1 MKTDLKNRIADLLNK
16 NNTEEIDS
24 ICTELREEQRNLTE
38 QLDKLTEF
46 GQREYV
52 FRRHNQIET
61 LGKSLYRFKQLS
73 ENGLSKEAYQE
84 AQNISRLLSEFAGT
98 VVYKWVAE
106 PNACDRC
113 RSLNGMTYYS
123 PDDIPE
129 KPHPNCK
136 CRLEI
141 TTQNASQ
148 TFYVN
153 ASVYED
159 KTQAT
164 RDEINK
170 MKVEIEKLEQKA
182 EENLKEVEKQEKL
195 IKDIENKIDVNTL
208 PPEEKRQFDEVK
220 RATIAHKENILK
232 IKKQNNI
239 FFNII
244 DDVITT
250 KNYYKRSIQDGIKSL
265 FKDCQYKAEQYLI
278 HKAPKYQIDIL
289 GHLYSIKTDM
299 PEAWQAYKIASINYK
314 NNTEYLQKNA
324 NVYDTIKN
332 INDEKLEKEI
342 QERLFTETQKT
353 DCKVVVFKPDSSM
366 AHAVMN
372 DLDFIAFLR
381 DNIYEIK
388 KNRTIPNKKIEFT
401 QGDMYNVLHGA
412 MVKDVKLHDDN
423 TLTMRIEDLYNFNPN
438 RTSARGQIGERLQNT
453 GELENYYIIIKIK
466 IKMF

>member
-1 MKTDLKNRIADLLNK
+1 MKTSLKTRIADLLNQ
-16 NNTEEIDS
+16 NNPSEIDS
-24 ICTELREEQRNLTE
+24 ICAELHEEQINLIAH
-38 QLDKLTEF
+38 LDKLTEF
-46 GQREYV
+46 GLREYV
-52 FRRHNQIET
+52 FKRHSQIDA

-113 RSLNGMTYYS
+113 RSMNGMTYYS
-123 PDDIPE
+123 LDDIPE

-136 CRLEI
+136 CRLEAN
-141 TTQNASQ
+141 TQSASQ

-159 KTQAT
+159 KTQET
-164 RDEINK
+164 KEEINK
-170 MKVEIEKLEQKA
+170 MKIEIEKLDQKA
-182 EENLKEVEKQEKL
+182 QENLKEVEKQEKL
-195 IKDIENKIDVNTL
+195 IKEIENKIDVNTL
-208 PPEEKRQFDEVK
+208 PPEEKRQFDEAK
-220 RATIAHKENILK
+220 RVTIAHKENILS

-239 FFNII
+239 FLNII
-244 DDVITT
+244 EDVITT
-250 KNYYKRSIQDGIKSL
+250 PNYYKRSIQDGIKSL

-289 GHLYSIKTDM
+289 GHLYSIKMHM

-314 NNTEYLQKNA
+314 NDREYLQKNV

-353 DCKVVVFKPDSSM
+353 DCKVVVFKQDSSM